1 MDEYNKKNWTYCVDS
16 VSDIFGGEGHRIH
29 VHLNIAQMSDLIIVH
44 LSPSEEID
52 RLLLKSLLPG
62 TLGCLHLVLD
72 FHELLVDSIELSL
85 SDFHS
90 LVKL

>member
-1 MDEYNKKNWTYCVDS
+1 
-16 VSDIFGGEGHRIH
+16 
-29 VHLNIAQMSDLIIVH
+29 MSDLIIVH

-85 SDFHS
+85 SNFHS
-90 LVKL
+90 LVKLKEGSVMRLMTIGYLLFRKPRRVSGR